1 MGNSYSK
8 YIWIA
13 VIIILVL
20 LWIKKDQIS
29 LVTNSQPS
37 AESARFTGQ
46 EGVANSQPKS
56 EPMKLAMQEVVPQ
69 NRPIVVSSDEEINI
83 DVFQKVHPSVVNI
96 AATTLSYNFWMQIVP
111 SVGQGS
117 GFIIDKRGYILTNNH
132 VVENAQKII
141 VTLSDGQ
148 KLSATLVGRDAI
160 SDIAVIKIGEEN
172 VDNVANLGDSDR
184 LKVGQKAIAIGNP
197 FGLGHTLTTGI
208 VSALNRSIITG
219 ENVQID
225 NLIQTDTAINPG
237 NSGGP
242 LLNSSG
248 EVIGINTVIYSLS
261 GGYEGIGF
269 AIPIN
274 KAKEVAAELI
284 ATGRVARPWLGIEQI
299 SINELSGYL
308 DLGVNNGLLIV
319 QVIPGSP
326 AYQAGLRGGNRSVII
341 GRYRLPVGG
350 DIITAIDNDPIS
362 NDTDLNRALSKKK
375 VGDTVKIKLYRNGNL
390 LEIPVTLME
399 RPYQDSAQ

>member
-1 MGNSYSK
+1 MGNRFSK
-8 YIWIA
+8 YVLIA
-13 VIIILVL
+13 VIIILAL
-20 LWIKKDQIS
+20 LWVKRDEIS
-29 LVTNSQPS
+29 LQRNSGPGI
-37 AESARFTGQ
+37 ESTQFTRQ
-46 EGVANSQPKS
+46 EDVANSQPNNKPIPLGKQES
-56 EPMKLAMQEVVPQ
+56 ESQT
-69 NRPIVVSSDEEINI
+69 RPIVVSSDEEINI

-117 GFIIDKRGYILTNNH
+117 GFIIDRRGYILTNNH

-141 VTLSDGQ
+141 VTLADGQ
-148 KLSATLVGRDAI
+148 KLSAMLVGRDVI
-160 SDIAVIKIGEEN
+160 SDLAVIKIPEEN
-172 VDNVANLGDSDR
+172 VDDVAALGDSDR

-208 VSALNRSIITG
+208 VSALNRSIITSD
-219 ENVQID
+219 NIRID

-274 KAKEVAAELI
+274 KAKNMATELI

-299 SINELSGYL
+299 NISELSGYL
-308 DLGVNNGLLIV
+308 DFGVDKGILIV
-319 QVIPGSP
+319 QTVPGSP
-326 AYQAGLRGGNRSVII
+326 AYDAGLRGGNRTVII

-362 NDTDLNRALSKKK
+362 NDVDLDQALGKKK
-375 VGDTVKIKLYRNGNL
+375 VGDIVKVKVYRNGNL

-399 RPYQDSAQ
+399 RPYQD

>member
-1 MGNSYSK
+1 MDNRLGK
-8 YIWIA
+8 YISII
-13 VIIILVL
+13 VIIILAL
-20 LWIKKDQIS
+20 LWVKKDQIS
-29 LVTNSQPS
+29 LVTNPQPGV
-37 AESARFTGQ
+37 ESAQFDRQ
-46 EGVANSQPKS
+46 NGVVNSQPKNKPAPLVKQKPVS
-56 EPMKLAMQEVVPQ
+56 QT
-69 NRPIVVSSDEEINI
+69 RPIMVSSDEEINV

-111 SVGQGS
+111 SIGQGS
-117 GFIIDKRGYILTNNH
+117 GFIIDRKGYILTNNH
-132 VVENAQKII
+132 VVENARKII
-141 VTLSDGQ
+141 VTLASGR
-148 KLSATLVGRDAI
+148 KLSATLIGRDAI
-160 SDIAVIKIGEEN
+160 SDLAVIKIPEEGI
-172 VDNVANLGDSDR
+172 DDVATLGDSDR

-208 VSALNRSIITG
+208 VSALNRSIITS
-219 ENVQID
+219 ENVQMD

-274 KAKEVAAELI
+274 RAWEVAEELI
-284 ATGRVARPWLGIEQI
+284 TSGRVARPWLGIEQI
-299 SINELSGYL
+299 KISELSGYL
-308 DLGVNNGLLIV
+308 DFGVDNGILIV
-319 QVIPGSP
+319 QIIPGSP
-326 AYQAGLRGGNRSVII
+326 AYQAGLRGGNRTVSI
-341 GRYRLPVGG
+341 GRYSLPVGG

-362 NDTDLNRALSKKK
+362 NDMDLNRALSKKK
-375 VGDTVKIKLYRNGNL
+375 VGDTVKVKVYRNGSL

-399 RPYQDSAQ
+399 RPYQ

>member
-1 MGNSYSK
+1 MEKSYSK

-13 VIIILVL
+13 VAIILALFWVTR
-20 LWIKKDQIS
+20 DRIS
-29 LVTNSQPS
+29 FVTNSQPGV
-37 AESARFTGQ
+37 ESAQFTRQ
-46 EGVANSQPKS
+46 EGMANSQPKS
-56 EPMKLAMQEVVPQ
+56 KSTKLAMQEVVTQ

-117 GFIIDKRGYILTNNH
+117 GFIVDKRGYILTNNH

-141 VTLSDGQ
+141 VTLADGQ

-160 SDIAVIKIGEEN
+160 SDIAVIKISEES
-172 VDNVANLGDSDR
+172 VDDVATLGDSDR

-208 VSALNRSIITG
+208 VSALNRSIITD

-248 EVIGINTVIYSLS
+248 EVIGVNTVIYSLS
-261 GGYEGIGF
+261 GGFEGIGF
-269 AIPIN
+269 ALPIN

-299 SINELSGYL
+299 SISELSGYL
-308 DLGVNNGLLIV
+308 DFGFNNGLLIV

-350 DIITAIDNDPIS
+350 DIITAIDNDTIS
-362 NDTDLNRALSKKK
+362 NNTDLDRALSKKK
-375 VGDTVKIKLYRNGNL
+375 VGDIVKIKVYRNGNL

-399 RPYQDSAQ
+399 RPYQD

>member
-1 MGNSYSK
+1 MENSYSK

-13 VIIILVL
+13 VIIILAL
-20 LWIKKDQIS
+20 LWVKKDRI
-29 LVTNSQPS
+29 LLFTNSQPGV
-37 AESARFTGQ
+37 ESPQFARQ
-46 EGVANSQPKS
+46 NGVANSQPKS
-56 EPMKLAMQEVVPQ
+56 KPVPLVKQEPVSQT
-69 NRPIVVSSDEEINI
+69 RPIVVSSDEEINVN
-83 DVFQKVHPSVVNI
+83 VFQKVHPSVVNI

-117 GFIIDKRGYILTNNH
+117 GFIIDRKGYILTNNH

-141 VTLSDGQ
+141 VTLASGQ
-148 KLSATLVGRDAI
+148 KLSATLIGRDAV
-160 SDIAVIKIGEEN
+160 SDLAVIKISEEGI
-172 VDNVANLGDSDR
+172 DNVATLGDSDR

-208 VSALNRSIITG
+208 VSALNRSIITSD
-219 ENVQID
+219 NVQMD

-274 KAKEVAAELI
+274 RAWEVAEELI
-284 ATGRVARPWLGIEQI
+284 TSGRVARPWLGIEQI
-299 SINELSGYL
+299 NISELSGYL
-308 DLGVNNGLLIV
+308 DFGVDNGILIV
-319 QVIPGSP
+319 QIIPGSP
-326 AYQAGLRGGNRSVII
+326 AYKAGLRGGNRTVSI
-341 GRYRLPVGG
+341 GRYSLPVGG

-362 NDTDLNRALSKKK
+362 NDMDLNRALSKKK
-375 VGDTVKIKLYRNGNL
+375 VGDTVKVKVYRNGDL

-399 RPYQDSAQ
+399 RPYQD

>member
-1 MGNSYSK
+1 MRNSYSK

-20 LWIKKDQIS
+20 LWVKKDQIS

-37 AESARFTGQ
+37 PESARFTGQ
-46 EGVANSQPKS
+46 EGVSNSQPKS

-160 SDIAVIKIGEEN
+160 SDIAVIKIGEES
-172 VDNVANLGDSDR
+172 VEDVANLGDSDR

-208 VSALNRSIITG
+208 VSALNRSIITEG
-219 ENVQID
+219 NVQID

-274 KAKEVAAELI
+274 KAKELAAELI

-326 AYQAGLRGGNRSVII
+326 AYQAGLRGGDRSVII

-362 NDTDLNRALSKKK
+362 NDTDFNRALSKKK

-399 RPYQDSAQ
+399 RPYQD

>member
-8 YIWIA
+8 YIWIS

-29 LVTNSQPS
+29 IVTNSQPS
-37 AESARFTGQ
+37 PESARITGQ

-83 DVFQKVHPSVVNI
+83 GVFQKVHPSVVNI

-160 SDIAVIKIGEEN
+160 SDIAVIKIGEES
-172 VDNVANLGDSDR
+172 VDDVADLGDSDR

-208 VSALNRSIITG
+208 VSALNRSIITEG
-219 ENVQID
+219 NVQID

-350 DIITAIDNDPIS
+350 DIITAIDNDSIS
-362 NDTDLNRALSKKK
+362 NDMDLDQALGKKK
-375 VGDTVKIKLYRNGNL
+375 VGDTVKVKVYRDSNL

-399 RPYQDSAQ
+399 RPYQD

>member
-1 MGNSYSK
+1 MGNRYSK
-8 YIWIA
+8 YVLIA
-13 VIIILVL
+13 VIIILAL
-20 LWIKKDQIS
+20 LWVKKDEIS
-29 LVTNSQPS
+29 LLRNSRPGV
-37 AESARFTGQ
+37 ESAQLTRQ
-46 EGVANSQPKS
+46 EGVANSQPKN
-56 EPMKLAMQEVVPQ
+56 EPVPLGKQEPESQ
-69 NRPIVVSSDEEINI
+69 IRPIVISSDEEINI

-117 GFIIDKRGYILTNNH
+117 GFIIDRKGYILTNNH

-141 VTLSDGQ
+141 VTLADGE

-160 SDIAVIKIGEEN
+160 SDLAVIKISEKN
-172 VDNVANLGDSDR
+172 IDDVAALGDSNM

-208 VSALNRSIITG
+208 VSALNRSIITSD
-219 ENVQID
+219 NIQID

-274 KAKEVAAELI
+274 KAKEIAAELI
-284 ATGRVARPWLGIEQI
+284 GTGRVARPWLGIEQI
-299 SINELSGYL
+299 NISELSGYL
-308 DLGVNNGLLIV
+308 DFGVDNGVLIV
-319 QVIPGSP
+319 QIIPGSP
-326 AYQAGLRGGNRSVII
+326 AYEAGLRGGNRTVII

-350 DIITAIDNDPIS
+350 DIITVIDNDPIS
-362 NDTDLNRALSKKK
+362 NDKDLDRVLGKKK
-375 VGDTVKIKLYRNGNL
+375 VGDTVRVKVYRNGDL

-399 RPYQDSAQ
+399 RPYQD

>member
-20 LWIKKDQIS
+20 LWIKKDKIP

-37 AESARFTGQ
+37 VESAQFTGQ
-46 EGVANSQPKS
+46 KGVANSQPKS

-160 SDIAVIKIGEEN
+160 SDIAVIKIGEES
-172 VDNVANLGDSDR
+172 VDDVADLGDSDR

-208 VSALNRSIITG
+208 VSALNRSIITSD
-219 ENVQID
+219 NIQID

-274 KAKEVAAELI
+274 KAKEIAAELI
-284 ATGRVARPWLGIEQI
+284 GTGRVARPWLGIEQI
-299 SINELSGYL
+299 NISELSGYL
-308 DLGVNNGLLIV
+308 DFGVDNGVLIV
-319 QVIPGSP
+319 QIIPGSP
-326 AYQAGLRGGNRSVII
+326 AYEAGLRGGNRTVII

-350 DIITAIDNDPIS
+350 DIITVIDNDPIS
-362 NDTDLNRALSKKK
+362 NDKDLDRALGKKK
-375 VGDTVKIKLYRNGNL
+375 VGDTVRVKVYRNGDL

-399 RPYQDSAQ
+399 RPYQD

>member
-8 YIWIA
+8 YIWIS

-29 LVTNSQPS
+29 IVTNSQPS
-37 AESARFTGQ
+37 PESARITGQ

-83 DVFQKVHPSVVNI
+83 GVFQKVHPSVVNI

-160 SDIAVIKIGEEN
+160 SDIAVIKISEES
-172 VDNVANLGDSDR
+172 VDDVANLGDSDR

-208 VSALNRSIITG
+208 VSALNRSIITEG
-219 ENVQID
+219 NVQID

-350 DIITAIDNDPIS
+350 DIITAIDNDSIS
-362 NDTDLNRALSKKK
+362 NDMDLDQALGKKK
-375 VGDTVKIKLYRNGNL
+375 VGDTVKVKVYRDSNL

-399 RPYQDSAQ
+399 RPYQD

>member
-29 LVTNSQPS
+29 IVTNSQPS
-37 AESARFTGQ
+37 PESARITGQ

-160 SDIAVIKIGEEN
+160 SDIAVIKISEES
-172 VDNVANLGDSDR
+172 VDDVANLGDSDR

-208 VSALNRSIITG
+208 VSALNRSIITEG
-219 ENVQID
+219 NVQID

-284 ATGRVARPWLGIEQI
+284 ATGRVARSWLGIEQI

-350 DIITAIDNDPIS
+350 DIITAIDNDSIS
-362 NDTDLNRALSKKK
+362 NDMDLDQALGKKK
-375 VGDTVKIKLYRNGNL
+375 VGDTVKVKVYRDSNL

-399 RPYQDSAQ
+399 RPYQD

>member
-1 MGNSYSK
+1 MAKRFSK
-8 YIWIA
+8 YILMA
-13 VIIILVL
+13 AIIILAL
-20 LWIKKDQIS
+20 LWVKKNEIS
-29 LVTNSQPS
+29 LVGNSRPGVKS
-37 AESARFTGQ
+37 AQFSRQ
-46 EGVANSQPKS
+46 EGVANSQS
-56 EPMKLAMQEVVPQ
+56 EGEPIQLARQGPVSEDRAV
-69 NRPIVVSSDEEINI
+69 IVSSDEEINI

-117 GFIIDKRGYILTNNH
+117 GFIIDRRGYILTNNH

-141 VTLSDGQ
+141 VTLASGQ
-148 KLSATLVGRDAI
+148 KLPATLIGRDAI
-160 SDIAVIKIGEEN
+160 SDLAVIKIAEEGI
-172 VDNVANLGDSDR
+172 DNAATLGDSDR

-208 VSALNRSIITG
+208 VSALNRSLITSD
-219 ENVQID
+219 NVQMD

-248 EVIGINTVIYSLS
+248 EVIGVNTVIYSLS

-274 KAKEVAAELI
+274 KAKDVAAELI

-299 SINELSGYL
+299 NINELSGYL
-308 DLGVNNGLLIV
+308 DFGIDKGILIV
-319 QVIPGSP
+319 QIIPGSP
-326 AYQAGLRGGNRSVII
+326 AYQAGLKGGNRTVII

-362 NDTDLNRALSKKK
+362 SNKDLDRILNNKK
-375 VGDTVKIKLYRNGNL
+375 VGDTVNVQIFRNGSL

-399 RPYQDSAQ
+399 RPYQD

>member
-20 LWIKKDQIS
+20 LWEKTDQIS
-29 LVTNSQPS
+29 LVTNPQPS
-37 AESARFTGQ
+37 VESAQFTGQ
-46 EGVANSQPKS
+46 EGVANSQPRS
-56 EPMKLAMQEVVPQ
+56 ESIKLAMQEVVSQ

-132 VVENAQKII
+132 VVENAQKIT
-141 VTLSDGQ
+141 VTLADGQ
-148 KLSATLVGRDAI
+148 KLSATLVGRDSI
-160 SDIAVIKIGEEN
+160 SDIAVIKIGEKS
-172 VDNVANLGDSDR
+172 VDDVANLGDSDR

-208 VSALNRSIITG
+208 VSALNRSIITE

-284 ATGRVARPWLGIEQI
+284 ATGHVARPWLGIEQI
-299 SINELSGYL
+299 SISELSGYL
-308 DLGVNNGLLIV
+308 DFGVNNGLLIV

-326 AYQAGLRGGNRSVII
+326 AYRAGLRGGNRSVII

-350 DIITAIDNDPIS
+350 DIITAIDNDQIS

-399 RPYQDSAQ
+399 RPYQD

>member
-29 LVTNSQPS
+29 IVTNSQPS
-37 AESARFTGQ
+37 PESARITGQ

-83 DVFQKVHPSVVNI
+83 GVFQKVHPSVVNI

-160 SDIAVIKIGEEN
+160 SDIAVIKISEES
-172 VDNVANLGDSDR
+172 VDDVANLGDSDR

-208 VSALNRSIITG
+208 VSALNRSIITEG
-219 ENVQID
+219 NVQID

-362 NDTDLNRALSKKK
+362 NDMDLDQALGKKK
-375 VGDTVKIKLYRNGNL
+375 VGDTVKVKVYRDSNL

-399 RPYQDSAQ
+399 RPYQD

>member
-29 LVTNSQPS
+29 IVTNSQPS
-37 AESARFTGQ
+37 PESARITGQ

-56 EPMKLAMQEVVPQ
+56 EPMKLAIQEVVSQ

-160 SDIAVIKIGEEN
+160 SDIAVIKIGEES
-172 VDNVANLGDSDR
+172 VDDVADLGDSDR

-208 VSALNRSIITG
+208 VSALNRSIITE

-284 ATGRVARPWLGIEQI
+284 ATGRVARSWLGIEQI

-350 DIITAIDNDPIS
+350 DIITAIDNDSIS
-362 NDTDLNRALSKKK
+362 NDMDLDQALGKKK
-375 VGDTVKIKLYRNGNL
+375 VGDTVKVKVYRDSNL

-399 RPYQDSAQ
+399 RPYQD